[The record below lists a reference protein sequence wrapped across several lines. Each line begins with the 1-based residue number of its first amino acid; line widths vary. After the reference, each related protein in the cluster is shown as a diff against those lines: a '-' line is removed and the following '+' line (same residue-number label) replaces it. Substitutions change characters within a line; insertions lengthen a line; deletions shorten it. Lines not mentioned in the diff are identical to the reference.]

1 MNIKPVW
8 VLSAIIS
15 MALPTFADEQKD
27 NETWY
32 QFDEKEHRKAG
43 PAHQSSA
50 PQLDSQ
56 EAAPPFA
63 PPIDSAEPDTLSVPY
78 ILQPGQPDPPP
89 ATTQIQ
95 TFYEPVMQPSPLA
108 MRFWPGVGPLYGV
121 NGWGSNRMWGAPA
134 FGWGAMRPIN
144 KVVQTGP
151 SKASGNYFN
160 PSTPDPTASGGYY
173 AGSGNTPKA
182 VPVYQPE
189 PQTKDYWGKQGS
201 PLPPEM
207 QPQ

>member
-1 MNIKPVW
+1 MNIKPVL

-15 MALPTFADEQKD
+15 MALPALADQQKD

-32 QFDEKEHRKAG
+32 QFEEKEHRKAA
-43 PAHQSSA
+43 PPHHQSA
-50 PQLDSQ
+50 PQPTTQ
-56 EAAPPFA
+56 EPAPQFA
-63 PPIDSAEPDTLSVPY
+63 PPINPADGNTLSVPY
-78 ILQPGQPDPPP
+78 ILQQGQPDPLP
-89 ATTQIQ
+89 ATTQIE
-95 TFYEPVMQPSPLA
+95 TFYEPVIQPGPLA
-108 MRFWPGVGPLYGV
+108 LPFWAGAAPLYGL
-121 NGWGSNRMWGAPA
+121 NGWGPTRMWGAPA

-160 PSTPDPTASGGYY
+160 PSTPDPTASGSYY